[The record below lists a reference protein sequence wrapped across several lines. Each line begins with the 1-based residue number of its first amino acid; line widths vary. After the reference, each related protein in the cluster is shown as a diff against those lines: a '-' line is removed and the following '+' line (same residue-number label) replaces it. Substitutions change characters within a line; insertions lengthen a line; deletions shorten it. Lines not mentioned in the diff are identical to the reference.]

1 LELHRAPDIRREIAQ
16 FDLEVEMTSQ
26 EVVTAP
32 DETQT
37 QAANE
42 PMIEPPVELAAEA
55 DPRPKAIDE
64 SAPEPAEPAQLV
76 ALLED
81 ARAKAD
87 DHWNQLLRA
96 RAEIENL
103 HRRQARELENAHKFA
118 LDGFVREL
126 LQVRDSLELGY
137 DAAHAEGANL
147 DKLREGTELTLKL
160 MADTMAKFGV
170 TAIAPEGQP
179 FNPEFHQAMTMVP
192 SDNLAPNTV
201 VSVVQK
207 GYLLNGR
214 LVRPAMVIVSRKP

>member
-1 LELHRAPDIRREIAQ
+1 
-16 FDLEVEMTSQ
+16 MTSHD
-26 EVVTAP
+26 VATAP
-32 DETQT
+32 EEVQT
-37 QAANE
+37 QAAEE
-42 PMIEPPVELAAEA
+42 PTAAA
-55 DPRPKAIDE
+55 
-64 SAPEPAEPAQLV
+64 APETPPQPEPGAAPDADAEPAQLV

-126 LQVRDSLELGY
+126 LKVRDSLELGY
-137 DAAHAEGANL
+137 EAAHTEGANL

-170 TAIAPEGQP
+170 EAVSPEGQP
-179 FNPEFHQAMTMVP
+179 FNPEFHQAMTLAP
-192 SDNLAPNTV
+192 SDSVTPNTV
-201 VSVVQK
+201 LTVVQK

-214 LVRPAMVIVSRKP
+214 LVRPAMVIVSRAP

>member
-1 LELHRAPDIRREIAQ
+1 
-16 FDLEVEMTSQ
+16 MTSQ

-32 DETQT
+32 DETQSP
-37 QAANE
+37 AANE
-42 PMIEPPVELAAEA
+42 PMVEPVAEA
-55 DPRPKAIDE
+55 DPRPEAIDE
-64 SAPEPAEPAQLV
+64 PEPEPAEPAQLV

-96 RAEIENL
+96 RAEIENV

-170 TAIAPEGQP
+170 EAIAPEGQP
-179 FNPEFHQAMTMVP
+179 FNPDFHQAMTMVP
-192 SDNLAPNTV
+192 RDDLAPNTV
-201 VSVVQK
+201 ASVVQK

>member
-1 LELHRAPDIRREIAQ
+1 MTPQETATTPNEAKTPAADEL
-16 FDLEVEMTSQ
+16 
-26 EVVTAP
+26 TAS
-32 DETQT
+32 
-37 QAANE
+37 A
-42 PMIEPPVELAAEA
+42 AAEA
-55 DPRPKAIDE
+55 DPQPEATAE
-64 SAPEPAEPAQLV
+64 SVEEPTQLV

-103 HRRQARELENAHKFA
+103 HRRQTRELENAHKFA

-137 DAAHAEGANL
+137 DAAHAEGADL

-170 TAIAPEGQP
+170 EAIAPEGQP

-192 SDNLAPNTV
+192 RDDLDPNTV

-207 GYLLNGR
+207 GYVLNGR
-214 LVRPAMVIVSRKP
+214 LVRPAMVMVSRKP

>member
-1 LELHRAPDIRREIAQ
+1 
-16 FDLEVEMTSQ
+16 MTSQ
-26 EVVTAP
+26 ELATAP
-32 DETQT
+32 EEAQT
-37 QAANE
+37 LAANE
-42 PMIEPPVELAAEA
+42 PSVEPVAEA
-55 DPRPKAIDE
+55 DPQPEAIDDTAHE
-64 SAPEPAEPAQLV
+64 QAEPAELV
-76 ALLED
+76 ALIED

-137 DAAHAEGANL
+137 EAAHAEGANL

-160 MADTMAKFGV
+160 MADTMGKFGV
-170 TAIAPEGQP
+170 EAIAPEGQP
-179 FNPEFHQAMTMVP
+179 FNPEFHQAMTLVP
-192 SDNLAPNTV
+192 RDDLAPNTV

-214 LVRPAMVIVSRKP
+214 LVRPAMVIVSRKS

>member
-1 LELHRAPDIRREIAQ
+1 
-16 FDLEVEMTSQ
+16 MTSQ
-26 EVVTAP
+26 EVAAAP
-32 DETQT
+32 DEAQT
-37 QAANE
+37 LAAND
-42 PMIEPPVELAAEA
+42 PPVEPTVEQMAEA
-55 DPRPKAIDE
+55 DPRPEANDE
-64 SAPEPAEPAQLV
+64 SVQEPAEPAELV

-170 TAIAPEGQP
+170 EAVAPEGQP

-192 SDNLAPNTV
+192 RDDLAPNTV
-201 VSVVQK
+201 VTVVQK
-207 GYLLNGR
+207 GYVLNGR

>member
-1 LELHRAPDIRREIAQ
+1 MTPQDIPTAMDGTPTPGGDQ
-16 FDLEVEMTSQ
+16 P
-26 EVVTAP
+26 VTGRVAG
-32 DETQT
+32 
-37 QAANE
+37 
-42 PMIEPPVELAAEA
+42 A
-55 DPRPKAIDE
+55 DPQADAMPE
-64 SAPEPAEPAQLV
+64 SAMESEPTQLV

-81 ARAKAD
+81 ARARAD

-170 TAIAPEGQP
+170 EAIAPEGQP

-192 SDNLAPNTV
+192 RDDLAPNTV

-214 LVRPAMVIVSRKP
+214 LVRPAMVLVSRKP

>member
-1 LELHRAPDIRREIAQ
+1 
-16 FDLEVEMTSQ
+16 MTSQ

-32 DETQT
+32 HEAQAP
-37 QAANE
+37 AANE
-42 PMIEPPVELAAEA
+42 PMVEPAAVA
-55 DPRPKAIDE
+55 DPPPEAIDE
-64 SAPEPAEPAQLV
+64 TVPEPAEPAQLV

-103 HRRQARELENAHKFA
+103 YRRQARELENAHKFA

-137 DAAHAEGANL
+137 EAAHAEGANL

-160 MADTMAKFGV
+160 MADTMTKFGV
-170 TAIAPEGQP
+170 EAVAPEGQP

-192 SDNLAPNTV
+192 SDDLAPNTV

>member
-1 LELHRAPDIRREIAQ
+1 
-16 FDLEVEMTSQ
+16 MTSQ
-26 EVVTAP
+26 EVITAP
-32 DETQT
+32 DETRT

-42 PMIEPPVELAAEA
+42 PMIEPPVELGAEA
-55 DPRPKAIDE
+55 DPRPEVIDE
-64 SAPEPAEPAQLV
+64 SAPESAEPAQLV
-76 ALLED
+76 SLLED

-103 HRRQARELENAHKFA
+103 HRRQTRELENAHKFA

-170 TAIAPEGQP
+170 EAIAPEGQP

>member
-1 LELHRAPDIRREIAQ
+1 
-16 FDLEVEMTSQ
+16 MTSQ

-32 DETQT
+32 DEAQAP
-37 QAANE
+37 AANE
-42 PMIEPPVELAAEA
+42 PMVEPAAEA
-55 DPRPKAIDE
+55 DPPPEAIDE
-64 SAPEPAEPAQLV
+64 TVPEPAEPAQLV

-103 HRRQARELENAHKFA
+103 YRRQARELENAHKFA

-137 DAAHAEGANL
+137 EAAHAEGANL

-160 MADTMAKFGV
+160 MADTMTKFGV
-170 TAIAPEGQP
+170 EAVAPEGQP

-192 SDNLAPNTV
+192 SDDLAPNTV

>member
-1 LELHRAPDIRREIAQ
+1 
-16 FDLEVEMTSQ
+16 M
-26 EVVTAP
+26 
-32 DETQT
+32 
-37 QAANE
+37 
-42 PMIEPPVELAAEA
+42 
-55 DPRPKAIDE
+55 
-64 SAPEPAEPAQLV
+64 
-76 ALLED
+76 
-81 ARAKAD
+81 
-87 DHWNQLLRA
+87 
-96 RAEIENL
+96 
-103 HRRQARELENAHKFA
+103 
-118 LDGFVREL
+118 REL